1 MKRRDISNDHARGSD
16 PRDQNHLEDG
26 AVQMRVNLR
35 IESLRQESQYSEAR
49 PFRFQFIEQI

>member
-35 IESLRQESQYSEAR
+35 IES
-49 PFRFQFIEQI
+49 